1 MPEPPEPWLRGP
13 IAGVNPLISPILY
26 SFQQAREDLAL
37 HTAGLTTEQTWARPH
52 GFGPVGFHLRHI
64 AGSVERLMTYLDG
77 SQLTPAQLAAMHA
90 EMEPGA
96 TIAELLAALDGA
108 LARAEEA
115 VRRIDPA
122 TLAEPRGVGRKQL
135 PTTVIG
141 LLTHIAE
148 HTQRHVGEAISA
160 AKLARVG

>member
-1 MPEPPEPWLRGP
+1 MPR
-13 IAGVNPLISPILY
+13 IN
-26 SFQQAREDLAL
+26 
-37 HTAGLTTEQTWARPH
+37 
-52 GFGPVGFHLRHI
+52 FH
-64 AGSVERLMTYLDG
+64 
-77 SQLTPAQLAAMHA
+77 QQLAALKA

-96 TIAELLAALDGA
+96 TREQLLNALETALDK
-108 LARAEEA
+108 AESI
-115 VRRIDPA
+115 VRRIDPI

-160 AKLARVG
+160 AKLARVMPSG